1 MNVFGKYKEE
11 NSVYSMPPEFFFEFF
26 EFLNRHTNTH
36 MAIAVQEILKF
47 MEL

>member
-1 MNVFGKYKEE
+1 MSLESTKKKIQFTPCLLN
-11 NSVYSMPPEFFFEFF
+11 FFFEFF